1 MNQFIKE
8 TDTVHAGVNAT
19 EAEQVDGEATPP
31 TVKTGAD
38 LLCSLLLESGVD
50 VIFGYPGGAVLPIYD
65 SLYDS
70 SIRHI
75 LTKHEQGAVHA
86 AEGYAR
92 VTGKTGVVLVTS
104 GPGATNLV
112 TGIADAYMDSTPLVV
127 LTGQVIMESIGRD
140 AFQEA
145 DIMGITMP
153 VTKHNYQIRDVNDLP
168 QVIADAFHIA
178 NSGRPGPVLI
188 DLPKN
193 ITAGAATYQTLPKPN
208 ARGYKI
214 PTAPSTAQVDA
225 IVEAIRQAKKPLLY
239 VGGGIVSAGAADVL
253 WQFAKK
259 TQIPVVSTLMGLGA
273 YPSGDELFFGMLGM
287 HGKYSANKAVSE
299 CDLLLAFGVRFDDR
313 VTGRLELFSLHSK
326 KVHVDIDPAEIGKN
340 VPIDI
345 PVIANIKDTLEM
357 LVTYDLH
364 PDTADWRAQVKAWD
378 EEWPLRY
385 HGTDVDLKPQQVV
398 ELLAKHTNGQAIV
411 TTEVGQHQMW
421 AALFYPFS
429 RPRQL
434 VTSGGLGTMGFGFPS
449 ALGAQVAQPNH
460 TVICV
465 AGDASFQMNI
475 QELQTMV
482 DQGLPVKVA
491 IINNRFLGMVRQWQ
505 QFFYEKRYAESRVS
519 SPDFVKVAEAYGV
532 LGLRATTP
540 VEAEAVIAQAMAYD
554 GPVVMDFVV
563 KEEENV
569 FPMVPPGKGNHEMTL
584 EWGVE

>member
-1 MNQFIKE
+1 MPFMLLYFSHRDKRAGRGEKNMNQFIKE

-127 LTGQVIMESIGRD
+127 LTGQVTMESIGRD

-193 ITAGAATYQTLPKPN
+193 ITAGAATY
-208 ARGYKI
+208 
-214 PTAPSTAQVDA
+214 
-225 IVEAIRQAKKPLLY
+225 
-239 VGGGIVSAGAADVL
+239 
-253 WQFAKK
+253 
-259 TQIPVVSTLMGLGA
+259 
-273 YPSGDELFFGMLGM
+273 
-287 HGKYSANKAVSE
+287 
-299 CDLLLAFGVRFDDR
+299 
-313 VTGRLELFSLHSK
+313 
-326 KVHVDIDPAEIGKN
+326 
-340 VPIDI
+340 
-345 PVIANIKDTLEM
+345 
-357 LVTYDLH
+357 
-364 PDTADWRAQVKAWD
+364 
-378 EEWPLRY
+378 
-385 HGTDVDLKPQQVV
+385 
-398 ELLAKHTNGQAIV
+398 
-411 TTEVGQHQMW
+411 
-421 AALFYPFS
+421 
-429 RPRQL
+429 
-434 VTSGGLGTMGFGFPS
+434 
-449 ALGAQVAQPNH
+449 
-460 TVICV
+460 
-465 AGDASFQMNI
+465 
-475 QELQTMV
+475 
-482 DQGLPVKVA
+482 
-491 IINNRFLGMVRQWQ
+491 
-505 QFFYEKRYAESRVS
+505 
-519 SPDFVKVAEAYGV
+519 
-532 LGLRATTP
+532 
-540 VEAEAVIAQAMAYD
+540 
-554 GPVVMDFVV
+554 
-563 KEEENV
+563 
-569 FPMVPPGKGNHEMTL
+569 
-584 EWGVE
+584 